1 MTQVAFAYAQVRLQ
15 SRHAERPGP
24 MDWRVL
30 QGVGDVV
37 HYLQVA
43 RRTRLRR
50 WVTAL
55 HGGQDSH
62 QIELSLRRQFC
73 DYTDEVARWLP
84 RPWNETLGWVKRLPD
99 LPAIRY
105 LLNGELPPAWM
116 QEDPRL
122 QTFANAAPER
132 RLLLLE
138 QSDCAPLVAA
148 WRRGESLTT
157 AWLEQWR
164 KSWPADKASRSG
176 LERLVS
182 LLQRSVRVAQT
193 AGGPGFESEREAL
206 LRQLTAVFRRYSFR
220 PAACYAHLALTGLDL
235 MSLRAELLR
244 RLLFPVDR
252 LVRV

>member
-55 HGGQDSH
+55 HGAQDSH
-62 QIELSLRRQFC
+62 QIELSLRGQFC
-73 DYTDEVARWLP
+73 DYADEVARWLP
-84 RPWNETLGWVKRLPD
+84 RPWNETVGWVKRLPD

-105 LLNGELPPAWM
+105 LLNGEQPQAWM
-116 QEDPRL
+116 REDPRL
-122 QTFANAAPER
+122 QAFASAAPER
-132 RLLLLE
+132 RLLVLE
-138 QSDCAPLVAA
+138 QSDCASLVAA
-148 WRRGESLTT
+148 WRHGESLTT
-157 AWLEQWR
+157 AWLERWR
-164 KSWPADKASRSG
+164 KSWPEDRASRRG
-176 LERLVS
+176 LERLVG
-182 LLQRSVRVAQT
+182 LLQRSMRVT
-193 AGGPGFESEREAL
+193 ETGPGAGFERQREAL
-206 LRQLTAVFRRYSFR
+206 STELTAVFRGYSFQ
-220 PAACYAHLALTGLDL
+220 PAACYAHLALTALDL